1 MRILAKT
8 DTETLFKVLDQST
21 ALLQKALNLSYLD
34 AFIEN
39 GNNMLDN
46 NNVHVDDN
54 QPDADTVK
62 QLKELYSQ
70 VDYQK
75 MASEDVRKA
84 IQMILIKAVS
94 KDQIQANH
102 QLTPDTIAFII
113 GYLVT
118 RIFKSQ
124 SEISILDLAVGS
136 GNLLTAL
143 IHQLSTEL
151 HVSVHGVGV
160 DNDDSLLSIAGI
172 SAEMQ
177 KLPVELVHQ
186 DSINNLLVNNVDLVV
201 SDLPIG
207 YYPIDENVQNYETH
221 STNGHSYAHHLLIE
235 QGMNHVKPGG
245 FGVFLVPSNLFQTEE
260 SKTLLKWMQDNA
272 YLQGMLNLPSELFS
286 NQNTQKAIMILQRHG
301 NGAKQ
306 VNKIMIGEFPSFKN
320 QAAFQKFIA
329 EVVEWEQK
337 DLLAKS

>member
-1 MRILAKT
+1 M
-8 DTETLFKVLDQST
+8 DQST
-21 ALLQKALNLSYLD
+21 ELLQTALNLSYLD

-46 NNVHVDDN
+46 NDVHVEN
-54 QPDADTVK
+54 GQPDAALAQ
-62 QLKELYSQ
+62 QLKDLYAQ
-70 VDYQK
+70 VDYHN
-75 MASEDVRKA
+75 MAAEDIRKA
-84 IQMILIKAVS
+84 IQMILIKAIT

-113 GYLVT
+113 GYLLT

-124 SEISILDLAVGS
+124 SKITILDLAVGS
-136 GNLLTAL
+136 GNLLMAVM
-143 IHQLSTEL
+143 HQLATEL
-151 HVSVHGVGV
+151 HAEVQGVGI

-186 DSINNLLVNNVDLVV
+186 DSINNILVNNVDLVLA
-201 SDLPIG
+201 DLPVG
-207 YYPIDENVQNYETH
+207 YYPIDENVTSYETH
-221 STNGHSYAHHLLIE
+221 AESGHSFAHHLLIE

-260 SKTLLKWMQDNA
+260 SKTLLKWMQDHA
-272 YLQGMLNLPSELFS
+272 YLQGMLNLPRELFS
-286 NQNTQKAIMILQRHG
+286 NPNAQKAIMILQRHG
-301 NGAKQ
+301 NGVKQ
-306 VNKIMIGEFPSFKN
+306 VNKIMIGEFPSFKD

-329 EVVEWEQK
+329 EIVDWEQK
-337 DLLAKS
+337 DLLANS